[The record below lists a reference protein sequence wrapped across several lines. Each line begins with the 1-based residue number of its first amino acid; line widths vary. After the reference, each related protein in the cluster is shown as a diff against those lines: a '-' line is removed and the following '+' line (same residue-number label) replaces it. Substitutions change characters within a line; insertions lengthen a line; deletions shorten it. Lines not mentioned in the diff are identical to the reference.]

1 MPKYHCHR
9 KECARICSELGF
21 FMSRRRPPNYEGNGF
36 CSESCLLAYVQD
48 ELSQKWRRLHVEKN
62 RKIPR
67 PKLGTILLQ
76 TSYITRDQ
84 LEEAVRLQRQA
95 RQGKIGEW
103 LLKLGFVEEHQIT
116 SALARQHG
124 LPLIKL
130 ENAERNDE
138 AARMIPGKLA
148 RTLGIIPV
156 GLDDSQSSIRVAASG
171 PVDFDSQESIRRMVR
186 KGIISYLGDRSAI
199 ERLLGEYYEP
209 EDLDLT
215 NVPTF
220 GSVEELVRVGRDVVM
235 TAINQRAQNIQAEL
249 FRHLFWMRLDLQSEF
264 HHYFFRVTS
273 TQAYGKEP
281 VPEGIEPLRY
291 AVGS

>member
-9 KECARICSELGF
+9 KECARIRSELSF
-21 FMSRRRPPNYEGNGF
+21 FASRRRPPNYEGHAF
-36 CSESCLLAYVQD
+36 CSESCLLTHVQE

-76 TSYITRDQ
+76 TSFITRDQ
-84 LEEAVRLQRQA
+84 LEEAVRLQSQA
-95 RQGKIGEW
+95 RQGRIGEW

-116 SALARQHG
+116 AALARQYG
-124 LPLIKL
+124 LPLMNL
-130 ENAERNDE
+130 ENTERHEE
-138 AARMIPGKLA
+138 AARMIPGKIA
-148 RTLGIIPV
+148 RTLGLIPV

-186 KGIISYLGDRSAI
+186 KGIIPYLGDRSVI
-199 ERLLGEYYEP
+199 ERLLEQYYEP

-220 GSVEELVRVGRDVVM
+220 GSVQELARVGRNVVM
-235 TAINQRAQNIQAEL
+235 TAINHHAQNIQAEL
-249 FRHLFWMRLDLQSEF
+249 FRHLLWMRLDLPSEF
-264 HHYFFRVTS
+264 HHYFFRFTS
-273 TQAYGKEP
+273 TPAYGEEP
-281 VPEGIEPLRY
+281 IPEGSGALRY